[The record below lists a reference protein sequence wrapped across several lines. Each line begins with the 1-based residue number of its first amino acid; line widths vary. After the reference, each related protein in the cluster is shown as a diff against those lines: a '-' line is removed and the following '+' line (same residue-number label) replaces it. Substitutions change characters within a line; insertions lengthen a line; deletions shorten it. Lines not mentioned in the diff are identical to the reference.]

1 MNTERL
7 TEKAFCR
14 KMTLFFLTIL
24 ACVAMMASS
33 AYALFFKHISAQN
46 STLVG
51 AYYTIEVSNT
61 DNNTLIAPLAT
72 DDIYIFQIN
81 AVGTASTGYCR
92 IQIDDRVYYTEQ
104 IPQGK
109 SITLTV
115 QAACDSKITFTPGW
129 GTSAEYLQ
137 CATKLKDGDLLHD
150 SVTPHATYTVEPAA
164 RLSAVAEYY
173 GVPEADII
181 IYNGLV
187 ATADE
192 SGESAIRLQTES
204 GLKVPGEAASKKEAY
219 KVPFS
224 TYTMEPTA
232 KLEDIARYYEV
243 PVADILAFN
252 KPEDLLVRQTLKIP
266 YAAQRTVPYAVPFTT
281 YKVEA
286 TAKLKN
292 ISEHYKISEADI
304 LTYNNITEIKVG
316 EELKIPGVP
325 AETKAYAVPVR
336 EYRIEPT
343 ARILDISIYY
353 GVAIEDIFTFNNI
366 TNGMIIAGTVL
377 KIPSPK
383 EVPAEYA
390 VPYTTYTVE
399 PTAKIEAIAE
409 HYGVTPD
416 MIKRFNYIDTIQT
429 GIEIKIP
436 YPVTNELYKIPFAAY
451 TVPEGATLD
460 AISKHYGIAPA
471 DIQAFNP
478 GIEIKAGAVIR
489 IPGVPSTAA
498 PYVPPAK
505 AEETKKTEENKQ

>member
-24 ACVAMMASS
+24 ACAAMMASS

-51 AYYTIEVSNT
+51 AYYTVEVTNT
-61 DNNTLIAPLAT
+61 ANNTLVAPLAYEDMHVFT
-72 DDIYIFQIN
+72 ITSR
-81 AVGTASTGYCR
+81 GTASKGYCK
-92 IQIDDRVYYTEQ
+92 IGVNDNTYYTVE
-104 IPQGK
+104 IPKDQ
-109 SITLTV
+109 SITITIK
-115 QAACDSKITFTPGW
+115 AARDSVITFTPQW
-129 GTSAEYLQ
+129 GAQTEIIASMAY
-137 CATKLKDGDLLHD
+137 KDGDTVID

-164 RLSAVAEYY
+164 RLSAIAEYY

-181 IYNGLV
+181 IYNNLV

-192 SGESAIRLQTES
+192 SGNTSVSLQTEN
-204 GLKVPGEAASKKEAY
+204 GLKIPGAEASKKEAY

-224 TYTMEPTA
+224 TYTVEPTA
-232 KLEDIARYYEV
+232 KLEDVARYYEV

-266 YAAQRTVPYAVPFTT
+266 YAAQRAVPYAVPFAT

-292 ISEHYKISEADI
+292 ISDHYKISEADI
-304 LTYNNITEIKVG
+304 LAYNNITAIKVG
-316 EELKIPGVP
+316 ELLKIPGVSP
-325 AETKAYAVPVR
+325 DTKAYAVPFR

-343 ARILDISIYY
+343 ARIGDISIYY
-353 GVAIEDIFTFNNI
+353 GVSVEDIFIYNNI

-383 EVPAEYA
+383 EVPIDYK
-390 VPYTTYTVE
+390 VPHTIYTVE
-399 PTAKIEAIAE
+399 PTAKIEDIAK

-416 MIKRFNYIDTIQT
+416 MIKRFNYIEAIAT
-429 GIEIKIP
+429 GMQLKIP
-436 YPVTNELYKIPFAAY
+436 YPVTSELYKIPFAAY
-451 TVPEGATLD
+451 TVPEGATLENI
-460 AISKHYGIAPA
+460 AKHYNIAPA

-478 GIEIKAGAVIR
+478 NIEIKAGAAIR
-489 IPGVPSTAA
+489 IPGVA
-498 PYVPPAK
+498 PDSPPYIPPAK
-505 AEETKKTEENKQ
+505 TEEKKQ